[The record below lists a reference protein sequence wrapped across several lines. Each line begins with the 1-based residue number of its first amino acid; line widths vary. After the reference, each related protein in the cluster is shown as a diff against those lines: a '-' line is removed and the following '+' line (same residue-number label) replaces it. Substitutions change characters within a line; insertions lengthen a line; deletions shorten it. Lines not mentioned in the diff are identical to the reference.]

1 MLRTKVQSDMVYIR
15 QIKTL
20 KLPFKFCTMHQ
31 MTEDITLL
39 DSRATKNFVDETVW
53 KELNIGQIKLGKALT
68 VHNVDGTKNKQG
80 KIEYYCILKI
90 QYQSRVVRMHF
101 FLTGLRED
109 HFILGYPFLFIFNPD
124 VDWRTARLKGGP
136 VYLKTIGFKRVQ

>member
-1 MLRTKVQSDMVYIR
+1 
-15 QIKTL
+15 
-20 KLPFKFCTMHQ
+20 

-53 KELNIGQIKLGKALT
+53 KELNIGQIKLGKI
-68 VHNVDGTKNKQG
+68 K
-80 KIEYYCILKI
+80 YYWILKI

-136 VYLKTIGFKRVQ
+136 VYLKTIGFKRVQERST